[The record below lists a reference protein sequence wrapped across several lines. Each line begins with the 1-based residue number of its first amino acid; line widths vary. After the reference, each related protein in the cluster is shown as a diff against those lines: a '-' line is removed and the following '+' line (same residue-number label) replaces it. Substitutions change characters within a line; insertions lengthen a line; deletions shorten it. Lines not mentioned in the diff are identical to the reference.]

1 VQQGALAG
9 AVAAEDHQRVG
20 GLQREVEAAADVA
33 RADADM

>member
-20 GLQREVEAAADVA
+20 GLQREVQIRGTSRRAGA
-33 RADADM
+33 R